1 MFSEKTIPFEA
12 LNKEDLLEA
21 LSIKQLQL
29 DILLQLTQAINS
41 NIKKNKLYQMFASFL
56 QKDIG
61 VGSMAL
67 FYADNSLWECIKQY
81 GLFDGF
87 PSGIS
92 YNLLEEYD
100 SPTLLTEKNKNSL
113 TKDFDVIVPVFHK
126 DRPIAYLLLA
136 EFGEKEIAKEKLE
149 FIITITN
156 IVISAIENKRLFKR
170 QIEEDRLRRELDLG
184 TEMQLMLV
192 PSVLPSIGNHQF
204 ASIYKPHS
212 SIGGDYFDY
221 IPFDHDKFAFCIADI
236 SGKGVAAALLMANFQ
251 GYLHSLI
258 HKQPVLQDLI
268 IELNEAVI
276 RTTKGERFI
285 TCFIAEYDRS
295 TQILRYINAGHTPP
309 VLVMNDKIHRL
320 DKGSTI
326 LGIFPK
332 LPTIEIGEVKIEH
345 DCLIL
350 TYTDGLSDISNSN
363 GDFMS
368 DDIIEH
374 FTWANSNLSAKDFNK
389 SLLEQVNQF
398 IGDLPYPDDFTV
410 LTCRILA

>member
-1 MFSEKTIPFEA
+1 MFSEKTIPYEA
-12 LNKEDLLEA
+12 LNRADLLEA
-21 LSIKQLQL
+21 ISNKQLQL

-41 NIKKNKLYQMFASFL
+41 NIKKNKLYQMFAGFL
-56 QKDIG
+56 KNDIG
-61 VGSMAL
+61 INQMAL
-67 FYADNSLWECIKQY
+67 FYSENNLWECIKQF
-81 GLFDGF
+81 GLNSIF

-100 SPTLLTEKNKNSL
+100 SPTLLNEKNQNSL
-113 TKDFDVIVPVFHK
+113 TKEFDAIVPVFHK
-126 DRPIAYLLLA
+126 DSPIAYLLLA
-136 EFGEKEIAKEKLE
+136 DFRDKEIAKEKLE

-170 QIEEDRLRRELDLG
+170 QIEEDRLRREMALG

-192 PSVLPSIGNHQF
+192 PQVLPTIGNHQF

-221 IPFDHDKFAFCIADI
+221 IPFNHDKFAFCIADI

-258 HKQPVLQDLI
+258 HKQPILQDLI

-285 TCFIAEYDRS
+285 TCFIAEYDRN
-295 TQILRYINAGHTPP
+295 TKMLRYINAGHTPP
-309 VLVMNDKIHRL
+309 VMVMEDKIYRL
-320 DKGSTI
+320 NKGSTI
-326 LGIFPK
+326 LGIFPN
-332 LPTIEIGEVKIEH
+332 LPSIEIGEMQLDH

-350 TYTDGLSDISNSN
+350 SFTDGLSDISNSN
-363 GDFMS
+363 GDFMT
-368 DDIIEH
+368 DDIIEQ
-374 FTWANSNLSAKDFNK
+374 FTWANANLSAKDFNK
-389 SLLEQVNQF
+389 SLLEQVNLF